1 LNWTDVAWSPLTKF
15 FYGRV
20 SDSCRLAPTGDEGL
34 DPLSGSRWFGSR
46 GQRPSQSPEVAKRL
60 AELRA
65 KYPPDPRVRAIDL
78 ATGRKVWDYDMGS
91 GRTTGVLATAGNLV
105 FIGGMGGLVALHA
118 KTGERLWSVDVG
130 QNRCDGV
137 CFEASAMTYMVG
149 GKQYFAMSGY
159 GKMIGYSL
167 AAEEQTVTTAS
178 AGPEEVQ
185 LPAGPGGE
193 ATKRVCTSC
202 HGAQVWSGA
211 RLSRSEWD
219 ETMKRMSVRGMTL
232 TSDEYK
238 TVLDYLSK
246 ELGGAR

>member
-1 LNWTDVAWSPLTKF
+1 MLYVLDRTNGKFLRATPFGSLATWNSGFDPNGRPILTHAEIQCSGALNWTDVAWSPLTKF

-105 FIGGMGGLVALHA
+105 FIGSADMMVRNLDHRVEEPSGLL
-118 KTGERLWSVDVG
+118 GILIGQELER
-130 QNRCDGV
+130 
-137 CFEASAMTYMVG
+137 
-149 GKQYFAMSGY
+149 
-159 GKMIGYSL
+159 
-167 AAEEQTVTTAS
+167 
-178 AGPEEVQ
+178 
-185 LPAGPGGE
+185 
-193 ATKRVCTSC
+193 
-202 HGAQVWSGA
+202 
-211 RLSRSEWD
+211 
-219 ETMKRMSVRGMTL
+219 
-232 TSDEYK
+232 
-238 TVLDYLSK
+238 
-246 ELGGAR
+246 